1 MKVQNLTDKVTQFQE
16 KTNVEFKQQMK
27 INDTHEKLL
36 SKHSHELES
45 TQNQLSVMNT
55 MQTNEACR
63 ITGAIKEIT
72 NLSQLQMKST
82 QQLEETRGQVS
93 VLEKNF
99 SHIQQHLE
107 ETTSNLIYTLCII
120 RIKLIVF
127 YCIEA

>member
-1 MKVQNLTDKVTQFQE
+1 MSVAEDNKMKVQNLTDKVTQFQE
-16 KTNVEFKQQMK
+16 KTNVEFKQQIK

-72 NLSQLQMKST
+72 DLSQL
-82 QQLEETRGQVS
+82 
-93 VLEKNF
+93 
-99 SHIQQHLE
+99 
-107 ETTSNLIYTLCII
+107 
-120 RIKLIVF
+120 
-127 YCIEA
+127 